1 MSDKKISQLAS
12 VTNLIGTE
20 LVPIVQGG
28 NTVRTMIGSINKL
41 AKTYLTITKA
51 LADTLIAGNNLIPG
65 SYYKITG
72 VNPILY
78 NDGTNSGTAVI
89 LQAISPNQFATGGH
103 GIFYNPKYNQ
113 SIDGFGVWSNRS
125 TWVTLLTSVNTFN
138 INELITGN
146 GGQTGQLFIYLETN
160 VFIALTGDW
169 TTATSITGD
178 VSGATADISSIVVK
192 SYVFG
197 EKVIWGGYSWVN
209 VTGNV
214 GSKLDILTLNAD
226 WTKVHYSLTD
236 YNLVN
241 DIITYDYQND
251 FISSRLEVNGG
262 NYVEASFNGGWSEE
276 HFTLPISVFM
286 WGNPYNWDNGKG
298 IGYNNS
304 VGSWFECVDFCGIT
318 VSNNTL
324 ITSTISNNTTLSSIV
339 ISNNILNSGTIVN
352 NNLGGGSITQ
362 NILNN
367 SSIDSNNLFINS
379 NIQGNTFNYS
389 SFWGNTLINSCAI
402 LANTFDNGSTIHN
415 MTLNTSC
422 NIRYNTFSKSNFV
435 ATNIIIEK
443 VLQLT
448 HFNGVNVN
456 EDFSLSTII
465 FGGYTKNVF
474 SRQDGTPKLSY
485 FDNTDTLVVVNVNA

>member
-28 NTVRTMIGSINKL
+28 VTSKTTIGLINKL

-72 VNPILY
+72 VNPTLY

-89 LQAISPNQFATGGH
+89 LQAISFNQFATGGH

-113 SIDGFGVWSNRS
+113 SIDGFGVFSDRS
-125 TWVTLLTSVNTFN
+125 TWSVDTGDVIGIFNT
-138 INELITGN
+138 NEYITGD
-146 GGQTGQLFIYLETN
+146 GGQTGRLFGGIASGI
-160 VFIALTGDW
+160 FIALTGDW
-169 TTATSITGD
+169 TTVISITGD
-178 VSGATADISSIVVK
+178 DTGATVPITNVVLK

-226 WTKVHYSLTD
+226 WTKVPYSLTD

-262 NYVEASFNGGWSEE
+262 NYVETTFNGNWNEEYGWP
-276 HFTLPISVFM
+276 PISVFM
-286 WGNPYNWDNGKG
+286 WGNPYDYNTGKG
-298 IGYNNS
+298 IGYNKS
-304 VGSWFECVDFCGIT
+304 VGSWFECVDFYGNYIYNNNFINDSVIQNNT
-318 VSNNTL
+318 FVNGSSIYHNTLNYGFYSDNTFISSSFRSNTLNDSNVQNNALQGSSYKNNTL
-324 ITSTISNNTTLSSIV
+324 NNSF
-339 ISNNILNSGTIVN
+339 IVN
-352 NNLGGGSITQ
+352 NN
-362 NILNN
+362 
-367 SSIDSNNLFINS
+367 FINVDM
-379 NIQGNTFNYS
+379 QD
-389 SFWGNTLINSCAI
+389 NTLQASIFDALLNSIAE
-402 LANTFDNGSTIHN
+402 
-415 MTLNTSC
+415 
-422 NIRYNTFSKSNFV
+422 K
-435 ATNIIIEK
+435 IIQK
-443 VLQLT
+443 T
-448 HFNGVNVN
+448 YFNGVNAQV
-456 EDFSLSTII
+456 DLSLSTII
-465 FGGYTKNVF
+465 FGDYTKNVF
-474 SRQDGTPKLSY
+474 STQNGSPRLSY